1 MKIFTNNLQLIFKL
15 SNICLII
22 LYLYPGSILGFFLYN
37 DFSNQPQITRDFFQ
51 ISSNHIYAFSL
62 ISILGLF
69 AFKTK
74 KKLFVYLV
82 CLSIVLEI
90 FHLVIP
96 NRSFQTGDL
105 NGNLLGVIISFLIYK
120 VHEILFKTEKEYFK
134 ELNSLSYISI
144 APILFIASVSVKP
157 TEHIGG
163 DENTAVPILVKSILL
178 SVFLSSFV

>member
-1 MKIFTNNLQLIFKL
+1 MKIFKNNLQLIFKL

-37 DFSNQPQITRDFFQ
+37 DLRRQPQFTGDFFD

-82 CLSIVLEI
+82 SLSIVLEF
-90 FHLVIP
+90 FHLFIP
-96 NRSFQTGDL
+96 NRSFQMSDL
-105 NGNLLGVIISFLIYK
+105 NGNLIGVILIFLINK
-120 VHEILFKTEKEYFK
+120 FHEFLFRTKKK
-134 ELNSLSYISI
+134 
-144 APILFIASVSVKP
+144 
-157 TEHIGG
+157 
-163 DENTAVPILVKSILL
+163 
-178 SVFLSSFV
+178 

>member
-37 DFSNQPQITRDFFQ
+37 DFSNQPQITRDLFQ

-74 KKLFVYLV
+74 KRLFAYLV
-82 CLSIVLEI
+82 CLSIVLEL

-96 NRSFQTGDL
+96 NRSFQIGDL
-105 NGNLLGVIISFLIYK
+105 NGNLLGATIPLSLI
-120 VHEILFKTEKEYFK
+120 
-134 ELNSLSYISI
+134 
-144 APILFIASVSVKP
+144 
-157 TEHIGG
+157 HI
-163 DENTAVPILVKSILL
+163 
-178 SVFLSSFV
+178 

>member
-1 MKIFTNNLQLIFKL
+1 MKITKIFFHLINFIFLIF
-15 SNICLII
+15 
-22 LYLYPGSILGFFLYN
+22 YLYPGSILGYFLYN

-74 KKLFVYLV
+74 KRLFVYLV
-82 CLSIVLEI
+82 CLSIVLEL

-120 VHEILFKTEKEYFK
+120 VYEILFKTEKE
-134 ELNSLSYISI
+134 
-144 APILFIASVSVKP
+144 
-157 TEHIGG
+157 
-163 DENTAVPILVKSILL
+163 
-178 SVFLSSFV
+178 

>member
-1 MKIFTNNLQLIFKL
+1 MRNIRKYLDLFFKISNFTI
-15 SNICLII
+15 II

-62 ISILGLF
+62 IAILGLL

-105 NGNLLGVIISFLIYK
+105 NGNLLGVIIPFLIYK
-120 VHEILFKTEKEYFK
+120 VYEMLFKTKKE
-134 ELNSLSYISI
+134 
-144 APILFIASVSVKP
+144 
-157 TEHIGG
+157 
-163 DENTAVPILVKSILL
+163 
-178 SVFLSSFV
+178 

>member
-62 ISILGLF
+62 ITILGLF

-74 KKLFVYLV
+74 KRLFVYLV
-82 CLSIVLEI
+82 CLSLVLEI
-90 FHLVIP
+90 LHLVIP
-96 NRSFQTGDL
+96 NRSFQMSDL
-105 NGNLLGVIISFLIYK
+105 NGNIIGIILTFLIYK
-120 VHEILFKTEKEYFK
+120 FHEFLFRTKKK
-134 ELNSLSYISI
+134 
-144 APILFIASVSVKP
+144 
-157 TEHIGG
+157 
-163 DENTAVPILVKSILL
+163 
-178 SVFLSSFV
+178 